1 MHFLFD
7 FVPVVTFFIVY
18 KFSDIY
24 TATAAAMCISIMQIL
39 YLWFTKKKLEK
50 ALCMTLG
57 ALLLFGS
64 ATLLLHDESFIKWK
78 PTVIYAVISLFII
91 GKRYWSGQ
99 SATEQLM
106 GEKVLLSASRWRM
119 VDQITIIFFIAM
131 AILNWW
137 VAFTFDTPTW
147 VHFKLFG
154 VLGLT
159 LLYCIGLSCY
169 IAKHAEEIESNEP
182 A

>member
-7 FVPVVTFFIVY
+7 FIPVVTFFIVY

-24 TATAAAMCISIMQIL
+24 MATAAAMCISTIQIL
-39 YLWFTKKKLEK
+39 FLWFTQKKLEK
-50 ALCMTLG
+50 APCITLG
-57 ALLLFGS
+57 ALLLFGG
-64 ATLLLHDESFIKWK
+64 ATLLFHDETFIKWK
-78 PTVIYAVISLFII
+78 PTVIYLIISLFII
-91 GKRYWSGQ
+91 GKRYMSRQ
-99 SATEQLM
+99 SAAEQLM
-106 GEKVLLSASRWRM
+106 GEKVLLPASRWRM
-119 VDQITIIFFIAM
+119 VDQITLGFFMGM
-131 AILNWW
+131 AALNWW
-137 VAFTFDTPTW
+137 VAFTFDTTTW